1 MKKVV
6 LDTCVWVNGL
16 LGVDIQS
23 VQIIEAI
30 LNNEI
35 TVVIS
40 SYIAAEVLS
49 VLRRLARELK
59 VTATVLERDVWA
71 IWLLSSVIK
80 DFSSNVSRS
89 LLHEIKEQTEI
100 QLLSEVLVLE
110 PKDVPLIILA
120 YKHEVPLI
128 TVDERSLWNHR
139 TKIEELTSVKVILS
153 DNWMDR

>member
-1 MKKVV
+1 
-6 LDTCVWVNGL
+6 
-16 LGVDIQS
+16 
-23 VQIIEAI
+23 
-30 LNNEI
+30 
-35 TVVIS
+35 
-40 SYIAAEVLS
+40 
-49 VLRRLARELK
+49 LK